1 MRLAWPNFQLIRMRR
16 QVEAI
21 LIGTVQPTPLSI
33 KYRVS
38 IRIRPEW
45 PPVVRVHEP
54 ELRPREGMAS
64 VPHVYADGCLCL
76 HLDEDWHP
84 GVFVAESTLPWVSLW
99 LYFYEVWHATGL
111 WLGGG
116 THPERPEHQGT
127 LQCMRKQQGGVN

>member
-1 MRLAWPNFQLIRMRR
+1 MGNKRTFTRRRRFTLDQQVHRMRLAWPNFQLIRMRR

-76 HLDEDWHP
+76 HLDEDWH
-84 GVFVAESTLPWVSLW
+84 
-99 LYFYEVWHATGL
+99 
-111 WLGGG
+111 
-116 THPERPEHQGT
+116 
-127 LQCMRKQQGGVN
+127 